1 MEANTIITYLAC
13 IFFLLI
19 IGRIFILPLKSIV
32 KLIGNS
38 ILGGILIF
46 IVNLIGT
53 MFNFHI
59 GLNIGTAIIT
69 GILGIPRSN
78 SFNIFEIFVN
88 KCKKVF
94 IVTYKYYSGMVL
106 VFARS
111 SKNEQTQGLVHTF
124 NQMYYNISNKIRK

>member
-19 IGRIFILPLKSIV
+19 IGRIFILPLKSIL

-46 IVNLIGT
+46 IVNIIGT

-59 GLNIGTAIIT
+59 GLNIGTAIVT

-78 SFNIFEIFVN
+78 SSNIF
-88 KCKKVF
+88 KVF
-94 IVTYKYYSGMVL
+94 II
-106 VFARS
+106 
-111 SKNEQTQGLVHTF
+111 
-124 NQMYYNISNKIRK
+124 YNIETNQKINIDSHKILTFI